1 MPSPVYIY
9 YYDIEKFCLSN
20 GIGSESSLMNK
31 KGTIEVRHYPQ
42 EESFNSYTDT
52 ASLLEFP
59 RSRSPIQAKPF
70 IESACPSNTYS
81 RRTPPTPVTHQG
93 TPETRTPKPHTKSC
107 PSQGRTPKPHTKS
120 CLSQGNLIN
129 TSDAG
134 MTDKSLGINH
144 TKWSVMYEELR
155 RYKERHGHTNVPQNY
170 QKNRKLGAWVKNQRQ
185 IYKRYK
191 RGINGKG
198 MTEERIGSLESLDFR
213 WTCNQ
218 SSKKLNHQNRNSVHR
233 IPEDEGG

>member
-20 GIGSESSLMNK
+20 DIGSESSLMNK
-31 KGTIEVRHYPQ
+31 KGTIEVRHYP
-42 EESFNSYTDT
+42 NSYTDT

-59 RSRSPIQAKPF
+59 RSRSPIQEKPF

-93 TPETRTPKPHTKSC
+93 TPETRTPKPHC
-107 PSQGRTPKPHTKS
+107 KS

-134 MTDKSLGINH
+134 MPDKSLGINH

-155 RYKERHGHTNVPQNY
+155 RYKERHGNTNVPQNY

-198 MTEERIGSLESLDFR
+198 MTEERIESLESLDFR

-218 SSKKLNHQNRNSVHR
+218 SSKKLYHQNRNSVHR